1 MGHVWYRV
9 RKART
14 GRRPEPPER
23 EEEDWHPLFRQRA
36 RVRAEDEDEESED
49 VTISTARATNTI
61 SYGGRRESLVELI
74 AAHDDLN
81 Q

>member
-23 EEEDWHPLFRQRA
+23 EEDEYRPLFQQRA
-36 RVRAEDEDEESED
+36 RVRAEDEDEERED
-49 VTISTARATNTI
+49 ATISTVEATNTI
-61 SYGGRRESLVELI
+61 SYRGRRESLVELI